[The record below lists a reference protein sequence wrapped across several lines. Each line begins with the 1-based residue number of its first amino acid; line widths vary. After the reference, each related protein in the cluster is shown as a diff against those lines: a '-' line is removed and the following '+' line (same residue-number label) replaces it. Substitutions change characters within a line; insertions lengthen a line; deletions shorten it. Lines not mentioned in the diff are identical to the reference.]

1 MIEVLNGHSEFEEK
15 PYRERERKYLPIFP
29 DKLEKFR
36 IDARPIEQFYLSHPT
51 EDFNLR
57 FRESLHANDTL
68 HYEATLK
75 DRGKITHE
83 GLDRLEVTA
92 AISPETYRLYKT
104 NDTPVVRKL
113 RSEANANV
121 SIDFL
126 DDGRIV
132 AESEHPMAWTAFLDE
147 HKFGNDFVE
156 ITGDRTADNEWSA
169 HLNYR
174 RKHNGREAIVV
185 QPELSVKMITLEIL
199 NASMKSN
206 TVVVQ
211 IAGRSGSGKSTVV
224 SQLRNALDDYNL
236 SSICLSTD
244 DYHRGKKWLDN
255 HNDGEEWT
263 DWDAPIVYDTATL
276 VEDIRALQESR
287 SIVQRTIDFN
297 MCEPAFGGVIA
308 PAPII
313 FVEGIY
319 AKSPEISQLTNLVY
333 ELPTPLATCIGRR
346 LLRDMRER
354 PKFANPETSLKY
366 MLENAEPAYRSQS
379 SVC

>member
-1 MIEVLNGHSEFEEK
+1 MIETITEDSEFDKK

-36 IDARPIEQFYLSHPT
+36 IDARPIEQFYLSHPM
-51 EDFNLR
+51 EDYNLR
-57 FRESLHANDTL
+57 FRESLLSDDTL
-68 HYEATLK
+68 RYEATLK

-83 GLDRLEVTA
+83 GLDRFEVTTPV
-92 AISPETYRLYKT
+92 SPETYRFYKT

-113 RSEANANV
+113 RSEANASV

-126 DDGRIV
+126 DDGRVI
-132 AESEHPMAWTAFLDE
+132 AESEHPAAWTAFLDE

-174 RKHNGREAIVV
+174 REHSGREAIVI
-185 QPELSVKMITLEIL
+185 QSGLSVEMMALEIL
-199 NASMKSN
+199 NTSMKSN

-224 SQLRNALDDYNL
+224 SELKSALDDYRL

-255 HNDGEEWT
+255 HSDEEEWT
-263 DWDAPIVYDTATL
+263 DWDAPIVYDTSTL
-276 VEDIRALQESR
+276 VEDIKTLQDNHPV
-287 SIVQRTIDFN
+287 VQRTIDFSV
-297 MCEPAFGGVIA
+297 CEPVFGNVIA
-308 PAPII
+308 PAAVI

-319 AKSPEISQLTNLVY
+319 ARNPEISQLTSLVY

-354 PKFANPETSLKY
+354 PKFADPETSLRY
-366 MLENAEPAYRSQS
+366 MLEKAEPAYRSQS
-379 SVC
+379 SAS